1 MRRIKTLTLLLALA
15 ISANLTAGTLTV
27 QPGQPIPPGN
37 PGDTIVFAPGNYAA
51 FENRTSG
58 VTYKGMPGATFTLNG
73 RDIIVRGSDVR
84 FEGFEFTGG
93 RIDLARVSNVTFEN
107 NTFRDFGGNAI
118 IGRNGSDGLKL
129 LRNRFRN
136 ITGYGIVEIYSAKN
150 AEFRFNEVTNCNH
163 GGHWLGATN
172 LHVANNWYEGLT
184 DWAVE
189 AQDSGSLITQGNIV
203 ENNVAMNYRRGFG
216 NTGGIGMPGGQA
228 NAPSRNNIIRNNYLR
243 ASFTPGAPMSEGRL
257 HVAIEV
263 TNWWEGSI
271 TGNIV
276 GSDRTDNYVW
286 QSGVGYKTP
295 AGTTGAWYGRFGT
308 GYGGFGKPLNPW
320 PVAGNTWDANVAN
333 MPAPPK
339 KSDVLGGTTPPPDPG
354 PEPEPEP
361 TPPTTQPVTL
371 TITSPDYKPVTVTL
385 EPK

>member
-1 MRRIKTLTLLLALA
+1 MKSFCVIGLFL
-15 ISANLTAGTLTV
+15 SAFANGATLTV
-27 QPGQPIPPGN
+27 QPGQPIPPGAS
-37 PGDTIVFAPGNYAA
+37 GDTIVFAPGNYGA

-58 VTYKGMPGATFTLNG
+58 VTYKGMPGATFTLAG
-73 RDIIVRGSDVR
+73 RDIIIRGSNVR
-84 FEGFEFTGG
+84 LEGFDVTGG
-93 RIDLARVSNVTFEN
+93 RIDLARVSNVTIEG
-107 NTFRDFGGNAI
+107 NTFRDISTNAI
-118 IGRNGSDGLKL
+118 IGRNGSDGLKIN
-129 LRNRFRN
+129 RNVFRN
-136 ITGYGIVEIYSAKN
+136 VTGYGIVEIYSASN
-150 AEFRFNEVTNCNH
+150 AEFKFNEITNCNH

-172 LHVANNWYEGLT
+172 LHFANNWAEGLT
-184 DWAVE
+184 DWLLE
-189 AQDSGSLITQGNIV
+189 AQDAGSQITQGNIV
-203 ENNVAMNYRRGFG
+203 ENNVGMNYRRGFG

-228 NAPSRNNIIRNNYLR
+228 NATSKNNIIRNNYLR
-243 ASFTPGAPMSEGRL
+243 ASFAPGAPLSEGRL

-271 TGNIV
+271 TDNVI
-276 GSDRTDNYVW
+276 GSDRSDNYVW

-295 AGTTGAWYGRFGT
+295 SGTTGNKFFGKFGT

-320 PVAGNTWDANVAN
+320 PVAGNTWDANASN

-361 TPPTTQPVTL
+361 PTTQPVTL
-371 TITSPDYKPVTVTL
+371 TITSPAYKPVTVTL